1 MSGYGQDA
9 VDYLQDTQGQ
19 RQDRRQAVAGD
30 LHDAAEKGMDMHQAA
45 KGARQETAQEYDSS
59 GGRRRRRSH
68 KSHKS
73 RSHKSRK
80 SHKSRSHKSRKSHKS
95 RLHKGGRK
103 SRKSHKSRLHKGGR
117 KSRFR
122 NKSAGKKKCPKHCR
136 RRSTHKHRRSRKHH

>member
-103 SRKSHKSRLHKGGR
+103 SR
-117 KSRFR
+117 FR